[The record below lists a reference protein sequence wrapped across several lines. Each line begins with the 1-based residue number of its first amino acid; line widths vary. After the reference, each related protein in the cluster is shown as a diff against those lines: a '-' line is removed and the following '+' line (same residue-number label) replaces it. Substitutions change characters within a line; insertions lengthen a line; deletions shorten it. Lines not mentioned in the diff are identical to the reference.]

1 MTIDLKVTEGIAPQE
16 EEVILDRLRS
26 YNLKTFGE
34 SHRREL
40 TIPLYDDEGT
50 ITGGLVGYTGRGW
63 LYISMLYIP
72 EDLRGQG
79 LATRIMEMAEDEAR
93 SRGCIGAYI
102 DTMNP
107 DALRLYLKL
116 GYEVIGRLDSLEGGQ
131 YVHWLQKRYG

>member
-16 EEVILDRLRS
+16 EEVILDQLRS

-72 EDLRGQG
+72 ENLRGQG
-79 LATRIMEMAEDEAR
+79 LATRIMTMADDEAR

-116 GYEVIGRLDSLEGGQ
+116 GYEVIGRLDSLEGGHC
-131 YVHWLQKRYG
+131 VHWLQKRYS